1 MNNRFIQAQIQN
13 IITMVET
20 FKEACRIAALEDDGK
35 ISKEEAKT
43 LKRINAATERYIKEL
58 RKIG

>member
-13 IITMVET
+13 IITMAGT

-35 ISKEEAKT
+35 IDKEEAKI
-43 LKRINAATERYIKEL
+43 LKRINDATDRYVKEL
-58 RKIG
+58 QKIK